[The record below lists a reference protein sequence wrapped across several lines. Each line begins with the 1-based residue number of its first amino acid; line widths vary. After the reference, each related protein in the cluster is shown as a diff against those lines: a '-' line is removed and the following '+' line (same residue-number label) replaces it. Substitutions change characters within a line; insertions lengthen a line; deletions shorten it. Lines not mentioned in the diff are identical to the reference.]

1 MYDDGSMDSGSRLLR
16 LLALLQSQVDWSGTA
31 LARRLGVSTRTVR
44 SDVGRLRR
52 LGYPVHATSGVVGGY
67 RLGAGARLPPLVLDD
82 EEAIA
87 VAVGLRTAA
96 AGTVG
101 GIEETSLRALA
112 KLEHVLPARLRP
124 RVAALSAYTV
134 PVPGTGPAVDGEVL
148 ATLASA
154 CRDRRRLGFDYRD
167 HHGADTVRE
176 TEPHRLVST
185 GRRWYL
191 VAWDLDRAD
200 WRTFRVDRLTPRL
213 PTGPAFEPHPIPDG
227 DIIAYV
233 INGVASVLGPCRTVA
248 RVHAGAT
255 TIAELVPPVARVEHL
270 DESTCLLHIGAATP
284 LLLAVYLAALG
295 VEFTVDG
302 PPELLEQLISVSAR
316 CRSSA
321 RSRNRSCKHASASPA
336 KIEA

>member
-1 MYDDGSMDSGSRLLR
+1 MHEDESTDSGSRLLR
-16 LLALLQSQVDWSGTA
+16 LLALLQSQMDWPGAA

-44 SDVGRLRR
+44 SDMGRLRR
-52 LGYPVHATSGVVGGY
+52 LGYPVHATSGVAGGY

-96 AGTVG
+96 ATTIG

-124 RVAALSAYTV
+124 RVAALAAYTV

-154 CRDRRRLGFDYRD
+154 CRDRRRLRFDYRD
-167 HHGADTVRE
+167 HHGVDTVRA

-191 VAWDLDRAD
+191 VAWDLDRDD
-200 WRTFRVDRLTPRL
+200 WRTFRVDRLTPWI
-213 PTGPAFEPHPIPDG
+213 PTGPTFAPRPIPAG
-227 DIIAYV
+227 DAITYV
-233 INGVASVLGPCRTVA
+233 TNGVASVLGPCRTVA
-248 RVHAGAT
+248 RVHAPAT
-255 TIAELVPPVARVEHL
+255 TITELVPPVARVEHL
-270 DESTCLLHIGAATP
+270 NDSTCLIRKSSRGRASGTT
-284 LLLAVYLAALG
+284 G
-295 VEFTVDG
+295 
-302 PPELLEQLISVSAR
+302 SVWRR
-316 CRSSA
+316 CRVGDGGSRGQAAVSKVTLKPIASSWWTWVRLR
-321 RSRNRSCKHASASPA
+321 RSVLIRLS
-336 KIEA
+336 